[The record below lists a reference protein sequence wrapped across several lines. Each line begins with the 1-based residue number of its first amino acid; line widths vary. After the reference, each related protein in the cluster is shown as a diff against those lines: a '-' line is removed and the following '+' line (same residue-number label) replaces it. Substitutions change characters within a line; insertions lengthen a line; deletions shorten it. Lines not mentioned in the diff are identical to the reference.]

1 VSDDVEFQILTRSL
15 ANEDLGKR
23 VVAINR
29 LRRGLS
35 VAAAC
40 LALLAL
46 TVIMAL
52 TNTAP
57 LLFTLAVVGVIAI
70 EIGRVGIREF
80 KRESH

>member
-1 VSDDVEFQILTRSL
+1 MGPR
-15 ANEDLGKR
+15 
-23 VVAINR
+23 
-29 LRRGLS
+29 S

>member
-1 VSDDVEFQILTRSL
+1 MSDDIEFQILTRSL
-15 ANEDLGKR
+15 TNEDLGRR
-23 VVAINR
+23 VVAMNR

-52 TNTAP
+52 TNTAS
-57 LLFTLAVVGVIAI
+57 LLITLAVVGVIAV
-70 EIGRVGIREF
+70 EIGRVGLREF
-80 KRESH
+80 RRESR